1 MSFTPGSLNTAS
13 TWVVSVEVTAQIAR
27 MSMGILNRYCRI
39 GRR

>member
-1 MSFTPGSLNTAS
+1 MSFTPASLNTAS

-27 MSMGILNRYCRI
+27 MSMGMLNRYCRI